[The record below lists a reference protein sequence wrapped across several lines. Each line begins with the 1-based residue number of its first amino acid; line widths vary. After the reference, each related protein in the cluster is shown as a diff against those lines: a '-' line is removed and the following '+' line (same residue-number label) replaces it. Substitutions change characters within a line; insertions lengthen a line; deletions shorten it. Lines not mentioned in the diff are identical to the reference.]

1 MASIGWEG
9 NRARILFRD
18 SAGKQQSLRLG
29 ECRKDDARTARS
41 AVGHL
46 VIAKRH
52 GSEPHPNAVRWL
64 GGLDDVL
71 YARVVAHGLCQPREG
86 AAVVTLA
93 VLLDRFDAAAS
104 VKAGTRTT
112 YLQALGMLRSHFGES
127 TPIDSITPAHADQWR
142 KAIAEP
148 VKVKDDNGE
157 ERTKRLAPATVAKRV
172 RVAKAVFRKAVKWG
186 MLASSPFAD
195 LRAGSQSNPDR
206 AHYVTPESIRAI
218 LAACPDDQ
226 WRAIIALSRF
236 AGLRCP
242 SEVTGLRWGDI
253 VWDKGRMTVRSP
265 KTANHEGHA
274 VRVVPIAPELRP
286 ILQDLFDRAEVGVE
300 AVVPRLRDPA
310 VNLRTQFE
318 RIISKAGVKP
328 WPRLFHNMR
337 ASCAT
342 DWVERFPAHVV
353 AGWLGH
359 SPLIAAQHYLQTR
372 DAHFDLAAGIGAG
385 GEAAAN
391 PATHTRPSHTTGDQA
406 ANLEEWTDDQYPLES
421 SELVG
426 VGAECDSVGA
436 QKTPASAGAMTP
448 MGFEPMFL
456 P

>member
-9 NRARILFRD
+9 KRARILFRD
-18 SAGKQQSLRLG
+18 SAGKQQTLRLG
-29 ECRKDDARTARS
+29 ECPKADARTARA

-52 GSEPHPNAVRWL
+52 NGVPHPDAVRWL
-64 GGLDDVL
+64 EGIDDVL
-71 YARVVAHGLCQPREG
+71 YSRVAALGLCQPRAG

-93 VLLDRFDAAAS
+93 NLLDRFDAAVA
-104 VKAGTRTT
+104 VKPTT
-112 YLQALGMLRSHFGES
+112 QYKYRAVAESLRAFLGADKALA
-127 TPIDSITPAHADQWR
+127 SITPAHADNWR
-142 KAIAEP
+142 KSIAEP
-148 VKVKDDNGE
+148 KANPDDKTE
-157 ERTKRLAPATVAKRV
+157 PAKALARATVAKRV
-172 RVAKAVFRKAVKWG
+172 VIAKGVFRKAVRWG
-186 MLASSPFAD
+186 LVASSPFAD

-206 AHYVTPESIRAI
+206 AHYVTVESIRAI
-218 LAACPDDQ
+218 LAVCPDDQ
-226 WRAIIALSRF
+226 WREIIALSRF

-242 SEVTGLRWGDI
+242 SEVVGLRWGDI

-286 ILQDLFDRAEVGVE
+286 ILQDLFDRAEVGAE
-300 AVVPRLRDPA
+300 AVVPRLRVGGAA

-318 RIISKAGVKP
+318 RIIAKAGVKP

-359 SPLIAAQHYLQTR
+359 SPMIAAQHYLQTR
-372 DAHFDLAAGIGAG
+372 DANFDRAAGIGSGDGDSCQIAT
-385 GEAAAN
+385 ATN
-391 PATHTRPSHTTGDQA
+391 PATHTRPSDPTGEHDKSTNPEIPA
-406 ANLEEWTDDQYPLES
+406 EM
-421 SELVG
+421 VGCG
-426 VGAECDSVGA
+426 VGCDPVEYG
-436 QKTPASAGAMTP
+436 KVPP
-448 MGFEPMFL
+448 EELEPSTR
-456 P
+456 